1 MSLYQ
6 DQGHGTKPYFS
17 FFFGAEL
24 SLDSCETQQLRNL
37 LCGSWLQLSSQSFSA
52 LNVGY
57 WILQITVII
66 MSNIEDY
73 ISLIAKLWNLTFYA
87 AGHSTNK
94 KCPIRQ
100 PYTSTKMS
108 SSKKWHFTLNTKLQI
123 YGVCKLGLTLTNF
136 CWYMLLSTKPVHE
149 RFDLYIIVIQPLST
163 NMEKKSTT
171 TTLTKSFILTAP
183 AFFIS

>member
-17 FFFGAEL
+17 FFFFL
-24 SLDSCETQQLRNL
+24 VLNCLLTVVKHSNWET
-37 LCGSWLQLSSQSFSA
+37 CFVVVDCQSFSA

-123 YGVCKLGLTLTNF
+123 YGVCKIGLTLTNF

-149 RFDLYIIVIQPLST
+149 RFDLYIIVIQP
-163 NMEKKSTT
+163 
-171 TTLTKSFILTAP
+171 
-183 AFFIS
+183 